1 MNLKKLWITL
11 VLSLVMTLPTI
22 SQNVTINGDT
32 IVCIPK
38 THLVK
43 AIQEI
48 ELGDFCKEELQ
59 LVKGNYEIVNQQ
71 LHLKDS
77 IIIQYQLKESTFL
90 RDIQNLNQVI
100 QHKEDLRLISEKK
113 AKKYKRQKNGMLIGG
128 AAATIGIII
137 LRLVL

>member
-1 MNLKKLWITL
+1 
-11 VLSLVMTLPTI
+11 MTLPSI

-38 THLVK
+38 THLLK

-48 ELGDFCKEELQ
+48 ELGDFCKEELNI
-59 LVKGNYEIVNQQ
+59 VKGNYEITTQQ
-71 LHLKDS
+71 LILKDS
-77 IIIQYQLKESTFL
+77 NIIQYQSKEQTFL
-90 RDIQNLNQVI
+90 QDIQNLNQVI

-128 AAATIGIII
+128 VAATIGIII